1 MRKTYLV
8 CSVQQH
14 ILYLD
19 LQADGIQGHW
29 MSPQAQLLLG
39 RQNPS
44 PEDLHTLRMDRGSQM
59 KQKVDWVKRQRTG
72 GGGGRSI
79 NTLIESTTL
88 HVCI

>member
-1 MRKTYLV
+1 
-8 CSVQQH
+8 VQQH

-44 PEDLHTLRMDRGSQM
+44 PENLHTEDGQGKSN
-59 KQKVDWVKRQRTG
+59 KTKG
-72 GGGGRSI
+72 
-79 NTLIESTTL
+79 
-88 HVCI
+88 